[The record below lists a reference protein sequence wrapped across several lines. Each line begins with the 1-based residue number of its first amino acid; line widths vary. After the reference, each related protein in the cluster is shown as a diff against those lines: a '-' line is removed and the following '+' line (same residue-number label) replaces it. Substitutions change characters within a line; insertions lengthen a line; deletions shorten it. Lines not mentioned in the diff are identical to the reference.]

1 LQIGQVSFSSNS
13 FVVCGTIVAGLEA
26 GDVEAGAG
34 GGNEEAHTGLAGLAP
49 GVKKRNQHIDN
60 RTEITFLKK
69 NDSARA
75 RSCVNFSSAAFLA
88 SAD

>member
-1 LQIGQVSFSSNS
+1 MQIGQVSFSSNS

-49 GVKKRNQHIDN
+49 GVKKGINTLIIEQKSP
-60 RTEITFLKK
+60 FLKK
-69 NDSARA
+69 MIQHG
-75 RSCVNFSSAAFLA
+75 LA
-88 SAD
+88 PALTFRPQLS

>member
-1 LQIGQVSFSSNS
+1 MQIGQVSFSSNS

-49 GVKKRNQHIDN
+49 GVKKRNQRIDN
-60 RTEITFLKK
+60 RTEITFFEKK
-69 NDSARA
+69 MIQHG
-75 RSCVNFSSAAFLA
+75 LA
-88 SAD
+88 PALTFRPQLS